1 VLAPSQRPRCEC
13 LPKATKHSSEL
24 TRPCCRSSQT
34 IYSQGVGPVMPGVF
48 MTPFPFWH
56 SMGLSRDTPEDE
68 LVKAA
73 VYQLELVL
81 QQQTAPTDTAAIFVE
96 PLLGEGGYI
105 PTPHAYLKALRAICD
120 KHEIMLV
127 IDEVQSGY
135 GRTGKFWCAEH
146 SGVEGDIVVFAKGL
160 ANGFPLSG
168 IAASKH
174 VMGSMPPGSLGG
186 TYAGNVVSCAAA
198 NAVLDVVRPSSLCV
212 SPAALMLSLSSPSS
226 SSRRT
231 SSATSPPGPTRCSR
245 T

>member
-1 VLAPSQRPRCEC
+1 
-13 LPKATKHSSEL
+13 
-24 TRPCCRSSQT
+24 
-34 IYSQGVGPVMPGVF
+34 MPGVF

-120 KHEIMLV
+120 KHKIMLV

-212 SPAALMLSLSSPSS
+212 SPAALMLSLSFALQFESEDVLGNVTARSDQMFSHLNELTSASS
-226 SSRRT
+226 T
-231 SSATSPPGPTRCSR
+231 SHMVAEVRGQGLVSLAFSARGAHTAEV
-245 T
+245 